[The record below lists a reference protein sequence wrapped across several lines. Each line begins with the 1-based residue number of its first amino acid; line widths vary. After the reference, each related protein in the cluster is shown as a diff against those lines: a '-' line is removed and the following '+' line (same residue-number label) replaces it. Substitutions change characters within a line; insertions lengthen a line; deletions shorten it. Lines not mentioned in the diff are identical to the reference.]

1 MTPAEDALLL
11 LQIVDRHLVA
21 MRVNL
26 DPAFPDEEW
35 GFLAQ
40 QALEKLL
47 KAAIV
52 QHDERPP
59 FTHEL
64 RPLAAMA
71 GWTLADELQELQTY
85 AVEARYQPGPFP
97 LPASR
102 GDLLALLEGIRR
114 ELQQRIDCGE

>member
-47 KAAIV
+47 KVAIV
-52 QHDERPP
+52 LRDERPP

-64 RPLAAMA
+64 RPLAALA
-71 GWTLADELQELQTY
+71 GWTLTEELQELQTY

-102 GDLLALLEGIRR
+102 GDLLARLEGIRK
-114 ELQQRIDCGE
+114 ELWQRIDCGE

>member
-21 MRVNL
+21 LRVNL

-47 KAAIV
+47 KGAIV
-52 QHDERPP
+52 LQDERPP

-71 GWTLADELQELQTY
+71 GWKLTDELQELQTY
-85 AVEARYQPGPFP
+85 AG
-97 LPASR
+97 
-102 GDLLALLEGIRR
+102 
-114 ELQQRIDCGE
+114 